1 MIKKTRLGPFFDC
14 REWAGRAAA
23 AVGWRSEKKD
33 KKQRASV
40 TARKTEA
47 LSGVCLCVWSFICFG
62 IVFLFLAF
70 V

>member
-1 MIKKTRLGPFFDC
+1 MRKKTRLGPFFDC

-23 AVGWRSEKKD
+23 AVNGGAKKD